1 MKNPARTLHL
11 IYAGQTL
18 TALFAAAA
26 VSITVLE
33 VANVDLA
40 EPLTLGGFLSLAAAM
55 AIGYASAAIV
65 DKLMSQATRP
75 RRERLQDAIAE
86 QTWPDYVPGESI
98 AVAYSIRM
106 FLNDLHDGLP
116 YAVAMTK
123 PGGRM
128 PVTGDEWIAYT
139 TSDGRN
145 ASLDTHS
152 QSA

>member
-11 IYAGQTL
+11 IYAAQTL
-18 TALFAAAA
+18 TTIFAAAA

-33 VANVDLA
+33 LSNVDL
-40 EPLTLGGFLSLAAAM
+40 ESPLTLGGFLSIAAAL
-55 AIGYASAAIV
+55 AVGYATARFV
-65 DKLMSQATRP
+65 DRLIGRATRP

-86 QTWPDYVPGESI
+86 QTWPHSVPGESR
-98 AVAYSIRM
+98 AVAVSIRM

-145 ASLDTHS
+145 ASLEAHFGN
-152 QSA
+152 A